1 MARLSVLAVAWTWIL
16 GCALEGVATET
27 VSDQVAARLRS
38 RIVAAGAQQKIT
50 VGAER
55 LDATRLLSLFYRR
68 RAYKPAWSDNET
80 LLPAVDALVATALDA
95 ESDGL
100 VPADY
105 HLFHIES
112 TLTVI
117 RRQQESTTPLDPDW
131 FADLDLLLTNAFLL
145 YGSHLWAGRVDPTV
159 EDGAWNIKRK
169 TLDPANILQR
179 ALETNDVAAALSGLR
194 PSHPAYTR
202 LRRTLAWYRELAA
215 AGGWPLV
222 PSGPTMKK
230 EVSSERI
237 SRLRAR
243 LRAENDLG
251 PELSTGEELFDGAVE
266 QAVRR
271 FQQRHGLEVD
281 GIVGPATLAALNTP
295 VETRVRQIVLNLERW
310 RWLPRELGP
319 RAVVVNIAG
328 FRLEVVENEETV
340 LTMRIVAGR
349 PMSRTP
355 VFSTTI
361 TAVVLNPAWNI
372 PPRIAVREIVPL
384 IRKNPHYL
392 AKHPTTVLQGWG
404 ARTKVINPRTIPWS
418 ELSGKPFPYRLREEP
433 GPLNPLGRIKF
444 DLPNP
449 FTVYLHDTPAQELF
463 TKAVRAFSHGC
474 IRIEK
479 PLDLAAYVLRGTPQ
493 WTPEALLA
501 AIAAGG
507 ERIVQAPQPIP
518 IYVGYWTAWV
528 ENNGVVHFP
537 HDLYGR
543 DRRLDAAFD

>member
-1 MARLSVLAVAWTWIL
+1 
-16 GCALEGVATET
+16 
-27 VSDQVAARLRS
+27 VSDQVAARLRN
-38 RIVAAGAQQKIT
+38 RIVAAGAQQEIT

-55 LDATRLLSLFYRR
+55 LDATRLVSFFYRR
-68 RAYKPAWSDNET
+68 RGYRPAWSREGE
-80 LLPAVDALVATALDA
+80 LLASVDALVSVIQDA
-95 ESDGL
+95 ESEGL

-117 RRQQESTTPLDPDW
+117 RRQQERTPPLDPDW
-131 FADLDLLLTNAFLL
+131 FVDLDLLLTDAFLL

-159 EDGAWNIKRK
+159 EDGAWDVKRK
-169 TLDPANILQR
+169 TLDLAKILEH
-179 ALETNDVAAALSGLR
+179 ALEANDVAAALSGLR
-194 PSHPAYTR
+194 PSHSAYTR
-202 LRRTLAWYRELAA
+202 LRRALAWYRELAA

-230 EVSSERI
+230 GVSSERV

-251 PELSTGEELFDGAVE
+251 PELSTGEDLFNNTVE
-266 QAVRR
+266 QAVFR
-271 FQQRHGLEVD
+271 FQQRHGLDVD
-281 GIVGPATLAALNTP
+281 GVVGPATLAALNTP

-310 RWLPRELGP
+310 RWLPHELGP
-319 RAVVVNIAG
+319 RAIVVNVAG

-372 PPRIAVREIVPL
+372 PTRIAVREIVPL

-392 AKHPTTVLQGWG
+392 AKHPITVLQGWG
-404 ARTKVINPRTIPWS
+404 ARAKVINPHTIPWS

-479 PLDLAAYVLRGTPQ
+479 PLDLAVYVLRGTPQ
-493 WTPEALLA
+493 WTQDTLLA
-501 AIAAGG
+501 AIAEGG

-528 ENNGVVHFP
+528 EDNGVVHFR

-543 DRRLDAAFD
+543 DRRLDVAFD